1 MASSRQARFERRLAA
16 RQEERRVEDR
26 RIMAMTPSEVDDWLK
41 QNGISGTDRRKAQRR
56 MR

>member
-1 MASSRQARFERRLAA
+1 MSNRQARFERRLAK

-26 RIMAMTPSEVDDWLK
+26 RIQAMTSSEVDDWLK

-56 MR
+56 VR